1 MATDIYEQF
10 GAKVDFA
17 EGPPGLFLV
26 ISANGDPGRLV
37 ASYDGQIALR
47 LNNGG
52 KVLARLTLPKALA
65 LQREPGIRL
74 VGGVNLDINR
84 YRKMLQFLGAANG
97 PVGQ

>member
-1 MATDIYEQF
+1 MPTDIYERF
-10 GAKVDFA
+10 GARVHFDH
-17 EGPPGLFLV
+17 GPPGLFLV
-26 ISANGDPGRLV
+26 VSANGDPSRLI
-37 ASYDGQIALR
+37 ASYGGDIALR

-52 KVLARLTLPKALA
+52 AQLARLTLPQALA

-74 VGGVNLDINR
+74 VGGVNLNVDR